1 MDLLNKKILFIAP
14 SFYGYETEIRK
25 ELEKAGAEVYYVQ
38 DNIEDTSFLFRTLGK
53 FRCAFFKKLRD
64 ERIKRS
70 INKASKGRAFDYVFG
85 IRLDTLNED
94 LINDLRKNNPNALF
108 LCYFWD
114 SVKNMRSAERIAEK
128 FDRVY
133 TFDSSDA
140 KVHPSWILRPL
151 FFCNDFKVTERSTG
165 TIQFD
170 ILFIASLSKH
180 RAILYSEL
188 QSFCTRYNY
197 VLKTIFVSKWYIFL
211 IHWFKYPEYRK
222 IPYSIISHQGLT
234 RKEIAEYY
242 SKSKVVFDSSS
253 PNQNG
258 LTMRTLEC
266 FGAHKRM
273 ITTNNS
279 IKEYDIYSPN
289 NIYIYS
295 CDKNEAMNIF
305 MECDNWE
312 EASPTTY
319 QYYSLSGW
327 LNSIFNG
334 K

>member
-1 MDLLNKKILFIAP
+1 MDLSNKKILFIAP

-25 ELEKAGAEVYYVQ
+25 ELERAGAEVYYVQ
-38 DNIEDTSFLFRTLGK
+38 DNIEDTSFLYRTLGK
-53 FRCAFFKKLRD
+53 FRCVLFNKLRD
-64 ERIKRS
+64 GRIKRCV
-70 INKASKGRAFDYVFG
+70 NKASRGGAFDYVFG

-94 LINDLRKNNPNALF
+94 LINYLRNKNPNALF

-114 SVKNMRSAERIAEK
+114 SVKNMRSAEKIAEK
-128 FDRVY
+128 FDRIY

-140 KVHPSWILRPL
+140 KAHPSWILRPL
-151 FFCNDFKVTERSTG
+151 FFCNEFKSSERKTG
-165 TIQFD
+165 TNQID

-197 VLKTIFVSKWYIFL
+197 VLKAIFVSKWYIFL

-222 IPYSIISHQGLT
+222 IPYSIISHKGLT
-234 RKEIAEYY
+234 RKQIADYY
-242 SKSKVVFDSSS
+242 SKTKVVFDSSS

-273 ITTNNS
+273 ITTNSS

-289 NIYIYS
+289 NVFIYS
-295 CDKNEAMNIF
+295 CDKNEAMNLF
-305 MECDNWE
+305 MKCGNWE
-312 EASPTTY
+312 ESSPTTS

-327 LNSIFNG
+327 LNSIF
-334 K
+334 KEK